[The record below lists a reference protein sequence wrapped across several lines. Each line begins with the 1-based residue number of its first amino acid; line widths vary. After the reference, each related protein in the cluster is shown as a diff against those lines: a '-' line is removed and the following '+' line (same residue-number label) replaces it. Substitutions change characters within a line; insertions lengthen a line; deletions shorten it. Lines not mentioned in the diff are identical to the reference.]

1 MKIASIPYIS
11 ANDIFESENTKT
23 NQPNSSTDNFT
34 NFFINSI
41 NDLNLQY
48 AELDEAQK
56 QFAQG
61 DIEAHELMTILRETE
76 LMMKTA
82 TTIRNKMLDAYK
94 EVTNMQI

>member
-11 ANDIFESENTKT
+11 TNDIFESDNAKT
-23 NQPNSSTDNFT
+23 NQINSSMDNFT

-41 NDLNLQY
+41 NDLNSQY
-48 AELDEAQK
+48 AELDEAQI

-61 DIEAHELMTILRETE
+61 DIEAHELMTVLRETE

-82 TTIRNKMLDAYK
+82 STIRNKMLDAYK